1 MHLILTHFCNK
12 SEKTAR
18 GTKVKGGPHRG
29 GRGEAGSGNRLP
41 EGGRHGAERR
51 AKPVGPLL
59 KRFAGAA
66 ALGRGPQNAQLEN
79 RRGKRGAEGRAKSAG
94 PFLKAPPGRRLCRRP
109 RGLKRHG
116 APLPRLRGR
125 RRFPSH
131 PRRSADPLLCVL
143 GPRSGC
149 TGSHPRAVCPR
160 VCAPRAASVAYG
172 AHSCRGGVPARRAP
186 CMRRKAPSAFR
197 ASGTAKR
204 GGPSPRGPAAFL
216 FLSLWPGVPGLWPGR
231 LLQAKSPWIKLH
243 ATGTNRAGSR
253 LAVLILASLL
263 MKLMPMQ
270 ATIA

>member
-1 MHLILTHFCNK
+1 M
-12 SEKTAR
+12 
-18 GTKVKGGPHRG
+18 KGGPHRG

-79 RRGKRGAEGRAKSAG
+79 RRGKRGAQGRAKSAG

-131 PRRSADPLLCVL
+131 PPAQRRPALMRPGSPIWMHRGASA
-143 GPRSGC
+143 R
-149 TGSHPRAVCPR
+149 RMPR

-172 AHSCRGGVPARRAP
+172 AHSCRGGVPARYAP

-197 ASGTAKR
+197 AGGTAKR

-216 FLSLWPGVPGLWPGR
+216 ILSLWPGVPGLWPGR
-231 LLQAKSPWIKLH
+231 LPQAKSPWIKLH
-243 ATGTNRAGSR
+243 ATGTSRAGSR

>member
-1 MHLILTHFCNK
+1 M
-12 SEKTAR
+12 
-18 GTKVKGGPHRG
+18 KGGPHRG

-41 EGGRHGAERR
+41 EGGGRGAERR

-79 RRGKRGAEGRAKSAG
+79 RRGKRGAQGRAKSAG

-131 PRRSADPLLCVL
+131 PPAQRRPALMRPGSPIWMHRVASARRV
-143 GPRSGC
+143 
-149 TGSHPRAVCPR
+149 PR
-160 VCAPRAASVAYG
+160 VCVPRAASVAYG
-172 AHSCRGGVPARRAP
+172 SHSCRGGVPARRFSPHAAHGAP
-186 CMRRKAPSAFR
+186 CVPG
-197 ASGTAKR
+197 GTAIR
-204 GGPSPRGPAAFL
+204 GEPSLRGPAAFL
-216 FLSLWPGVPGLWPGR
+216 ILSLWPGVPGLWPGR
-231 LLQAKSPWIKLH
+231 LPQAKSPWIKLH
-243 ATGTNRAGSR
+243 ATGTSRAGSR

-263 MKLMPMQ
+263 MKLIPMQ